1 MTNRGGRRI
10 RAGDKPEALADKISK
25 GKPATIMELPVAE
38 LSAGS
43 IGDPADLT
51 GSDMPDPSSYLSA
64 KQRDGKPLGADEI
77 YRETWMDARKAVEL
91 GFADGILKRDTADL
105 NDEPAMT
112 DTLYS
117 PARVTNSLMDK
128 IAAKCRIEGKQATE
142 DKVKADTL
150 IARLDLLKNWR

>member
-1 MTNRGGRRI
+1 MQKAISMLSEVKESIINAYEIKSGMS
-10 RAGDKPEALADKISK
+10 RAKLARL
-25 GKPATIMELPVAE
+25 M
-38 LSAGS
+38 
-43 IGDPADLT
+43 
-51 GSDMPDPSSYLSA
+51 
-64 KQRDGKPLGADEI
+64 DE
-77 YRETWMDARKAVEL
+77 ETWMDARKAVEL
-91 GFADGILKRDTADL
+91 GFADEILKRDTADL

-128 IAAKCRIEGKQATE
+128 IAAKCRIEGKQVTE